1 MDFLFGVDV
10 RSEVLGC
17 LELTAT
23 LLSYAGHCS
32 RTRYRSILCVK
43 VPTIAMQCSDRCTK
57 NRCVGEAAL
66 NSTRCVTRTRAAPDA
81 HQLHPADAKTDVGA
95 SGKAEDEFLP
105 SHSARSHWRFALGSV
120 CSVFRRP
127 LQDAIEHQRPGVSA
141 SASGRDR
148 PSRCL
153 WI

>member
-10 RSEVLGC
+10 RSEALGC

-32 RTRYRSILCVK
+32 RTRYRSIPYVK

-57 NRCVGEAAL
+57 NRCV
-66 NSTRCVTRTRAAPDA
+66 TRTRATPDA
-81 HQLHPADAKTDVGA
+81 HRLHPADAKTDVGA